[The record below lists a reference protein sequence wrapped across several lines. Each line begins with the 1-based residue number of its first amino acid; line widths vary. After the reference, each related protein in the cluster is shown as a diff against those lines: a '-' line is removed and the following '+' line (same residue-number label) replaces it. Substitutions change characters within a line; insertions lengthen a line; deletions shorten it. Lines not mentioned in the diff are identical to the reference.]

1 MQFRD
6 SCFGI
11 GFILR
16 EFRLGR
22 TGVKRGFRF
31 LAALA
36 AFGIVAR
43 VLPRAGGPEHNDP
56 LGLMSGWH
64 WSALFRRIV
73 RRLLRG
79 IETQAKNFLGIPA
92 DFGGGVRRPR

>member
-73 RRLLRG
+73 RTVLRS
-79 IETQAKNFLGIPA
+79 ILTQPEYLLGIPV
-92 DFGGGVRRPR
+92 DVGGGLGRPL